1 MGRAEDGGGAGMSID
16 LVIAAILTI
25 VNITTPILLAATG
38 ELVVEKSGVLNLG
51 VEGMMLCGAIAGFAV
66 TFVCSDPDLIAS
78 LPWLATAGPWVGVI
92 AAAIAGALASALFGF
107 MVLTLGANQVAS
119 GLALVIFGTG
129 ISSLIGTAYVGIAIQ
144 PFDQLFPDAL
154 AQDRFGKLIF
164 SYSPLVY
171 FAFIMVAVVG
181 WFLNRTRAGLVLRA
195 VGEND
200 HSAHSIGYS
209 VIGVRYLAVMF
220 GGAMAGIAGA
230 YFSMVITPLWA
241 EGMTAGRGWIA
252 LALVVFSGWRARR
265 LLGGAYFFGLFMT
278 LELYAK
284 ASGFSFLPSQFWASM
299 PYLMAV
305 IVLAVMSARSRGGA
319 QAPAC
324 LGRPFMPDA

>member
-1 MGRAEDGGGAGMSID
+1 MSFDI
-16 LVIAAILTI
+16 LAAVVTI

-51 VEGMMLCGAIAGFAV
+51 IEGMMLLGAIAGFAV
-66 TFVCSDPDLIAS
+66 TSDLSDPQYSDAW
-78 LPWLATAGPWVGVI
+78 PWLATAAPWLAVLAAAAAGLLGALLFGVI
-92 AAAIAGALASALFGF
+92 VLQLAG
-107 MVLTLGANQVAS
+107 NQVAT

-129 ISSLIGTAYVGIAIQ
+129 VSSLIGTAYVGLAIQ
-144 PFDQLFPDAL
+144 PFDQLFPDSL
-154 AQDRFGKLIF
+154 AQHALLKVLFG
-164 SYSPLVY
+164 YSPLVY
-171 FAFIMVAVVG
+171 LAFAMVAAVS

-200 HSAHSIGYS
+200 VSARSIGYS
-209 VIGVRYLAVMF
+209 VIGVRYGAIAF
-220 GGAMAGIAGA
+220 GGAMAGIAGC

-252 LALVVFSGWRARR
+252 LALVVFAGWRSGR
-265 LLGGAYFFGLFMT
+265 LLLGAYFFGIFMT

-305 IVLAVMSARSRGGA
+305 VVLALMSARERGGSE
-319 QAPAC
+319 APAC
-324 LGRPFMPDA
+324 LGKPYLPNA

>member
-1 MGRAEDGGGAGMSID
+1 MSLD
-16 LVIAAILTI
+16 LVIAAFLTV

-38 ELVVEKSGVLNLG
+38 ELVAEKSGVLNLG

-66 TFVCSDPDLIAS
+66 TFVCGDPDIADK
-78 LPWLATAGPWVGVI
+78 LPWLAAAAPWLGTV
-92 AAAIAGALASALFGF
+92 AAAIAGALSSVLFGF

-129 ISSLIGTAYVGIAIQ
+129 ISSLIGTAYVGVAIT
-144 PFDQLFPDAL
+144 PFDSVFPDSL
-154 AQDRFGKLIF
+154 ASDPIGRVVFG
-164 SYSPLVY
+164 YSPLVY
-171 FAFIMVAVVG
+171 FALIVVGLVG

-200 HSAHSIGYS
+200 LSAHSIGYS

-220 GGAMAGIAGA
+220 GGAMAGIGGA
-230 YFSMVITPLWA
+230 FFSMVITPLWA
-241 EGMTAGRGWIA
+241 ERMTAGRGWIA
-252 LALVVFSGWRARR
+252 LALVVFSGWRAGR

-305 IVLAVMSARSRGGA
+305 LVLAVMSARARGGSE
-319 QAPAC
+319 APAC
-324 LGRPFMPDA
+324 LGKPFIPDA

>member
-1 MGRAEDGGGAGMSID
+1 MTLDQ
-16 LVIAAILTI
+16 LILAFITV
-25 VNITTPILLAATG
+25 VNISTPILLAATG

-66 TFVCSDPDLIAS
+66 TFVAGDPSYADSA
-78 LPWLATAGPWVGVI
+78 PWLA
-92 AAAIAGALASALFGF
+92 AAAPWLGVAAAALAGLLASLLFGF
-107 MVLTLGANQVAS
+107 MTLTLGANQVAT

-144 PFDQLFPDAL
+144 SFDSVFPDAL
-154 AQDRFGKLIF
+154 VNDPIGKLFF
-164 SYSPLVY
+164 SYSPLVF
-171 FAFIMVAVVG
+171 FALLMVAAVG
-181 WFLNRTRAGLVLRA
+181 FFLNKTRAGLVLRA

-200 HSAHSIGYS
+200 LSAHSIGYS

-220 GGAMAGIAGA
+220 GGAMSGIAGA

-241 EGMTAGRGWIA
+241 EKMTAGRGWIA
-252 LALVVFSGWRARR
+252 LALVVFSGWRSGR

-299 PYLMAV
+299 PYLMAI
-305 IVLAVMSARSRGGA
+305 IVLAAISARGRGGSE
-319 QAPAC
+319 APAC
-324 LGRPFMPDA
+324 LGKPFIPDA

>member
-1 MGRAEDGGGAGMSID
+1 MTLDQI
-16 LVIAAILTI
+16 ILAFITV
-25 VNITTPILLAATG
+25 VNISTPILLAATG

-66 TFVCSDPDLIAS
+66 TFVAGDPTYADSA
-78 LPWLATAGPWVGVI
+78 PWLA
-92 AAAIAGALASALFGF
+92 AAAPWLGVAAAALAGLLASLLFGF
-107 MVLTLGANQVAS
+107 LTLSLGANQVAT

-144 PFDQLFPDAL
+144 SFDSVFPDSL
-154 AQDRFGKLIF
+154 AGDPIGKLF
-164 SYSPLVY
+164 FGYSPLVY
-171 FAFIMVAVVG
+171 FALLMVAAVG
-181 WFLNRTRAGLVLRA
+181 FFLNKTRAGLVLRA

-200 HSAHSIGYS
+200 LSAHSIGYS

-220 GGAMAGIAGA
+220 GGAMSGVAGA

-241 EGMTAGRGWIA
+241 EKMTAGRGWIA
-252 LALVVFSGWRARR
+252 LALVVFAGWRSGR

-299 PYLMAV
+299 PYLMAI
-305 IVLAVMSARSRGGA
+305 IVLAAISARGRGGSE
-319 QAPAC
+319 APAC
-324 LGRPFMPDA
+324 LGKPFIPDA

>member
-1 MGRAEDGGGAGMSID
+1 MSIEFI
-16 LVIAAILTI
+16 IAAIVTV
-25 VNITTPILLAATG
+25 VNVSTPILLAATG

-51 VEGMMLCGAIAGFAV
+51 VEGMMLVGAIAGFAV
-66 TFVCSDPDLIAS
+66 TFETGN
-78 LPWLATAGPWVGVI
+78 PWLGVAAG
-92 AAAIAGALASALFGF
+92 AAAGCAASMLFAVL
-107 MVLTLGANQVAS
+107 VLTLGSNQVAT

-129 ISSLIGTAYVGIAIQ
+129 LSSLIGTAYIGIAI
-144 PFDQLFPDAL
+144 PSFDGVFPDEWMDGA
-154 AQDRFGKLIF
+154 FGKLF
-164 SYSPLVY
+164 LSYSPLVY
-171 FAFIMVAVVG
+171 FAFLAVFGVY

-200 HSAHSIGYS
+200 LSARSIGYS
-209 VIGVRYLAVMF
+209 VIGVRYGAVAF
-220 GGAMAGIAGA
+220 GGLMSGIAGS

-252 LALVVFSGWRARR
+252 LALVVFSGWRSGR
-265 LLGGAYFFGLFMT
+265 LLIGAYFFGIFMT

-305 IVLAVMSARSRGGA
+305 FVLALMSARESGGGE
-319 QAPAC
+319 APAC
-324 LGRPFMPDA
+324 LGKPYLPDA

>member
-1 MGRAEDGGGAGMSID
+1 MTLE
-16 LVIAAILTI
+16 LVIDAFLTV
-25 VNITTPILLAATG
+25 VNLATPILLAAIG

-51 VEGMMLCGAIAGFAV
+51 IEGMMLVGAIAGFAV
-66 TFVCSDPDLIAS
+66 TFVAGDPTYADVA
-78 LPWLATAGPWVGVI
+78 PWLAPLAPWLGVI
-92 AAAIAGALASALFGF
+92 AAALAGMLASLLFGF

-129 ISSLIGTAYVGIAIQ
+129 ISSLIGTAYVGIAI
-144 PFDQLFPDAL
+144 PSFDSVFPDAL
-154 AQDRFGKLIF
+154 ASDPIGKLFF

-171 FAFIMVAVVG
+171 FAFIMVAVVA
-181 WFLNRTRAGLVLRA
+181 WFLSRTRSGLILRA

-200 HSAHSIGYS
+200 LSAHSIGYS

-241 EGMTAGRGWIA
+241 EKMTAGRGWIA
-252 LALVVFSGWRARR
+252 LALVVFSGWRAGR
-265 LLGGAYFFGLFMT
+265 LLGGAYFFGVFMT

-299 PYLMAV
+299 PYLMA
-305 IVLAVMSARSRGGA
+305 ILVLAAMSARARGGA
-319 QAPAC
+319 EAPAC
-324 LGRPFMPDA
+324 LGKPFVPDA